1 MYPLS
6 WIEISRKNL
15 VGNVSQIKKFLGK
28 KKIAAVI
35 KANAYG
41 HGQNEVARI
50 LEDYV
55 DYFQVDDLLELEKL
69 REVTKKPTFVFG
81 YVAKQNLREAV
92 MLDGILGMYDIERT
106 ILLDQLGKKLNKKVN
121 VHIKID
127 TGLGRQ
133 GILLENVDK
142 YIRKIRS
149 LKNIK
154 VEGIYSHFANI
165 EDTTDFTHAQK
176 QMDTFKIAVK
186 YFERA
191 GYKSLTKHMS
201 ATSGVL
207 VYEASHKYFDM
218 VRVGI
223 GLYGLWPSED
233 LKGRYMD
240 KINLKP
246 VMTWHSRVA
255 QVKKVPKGF
264 PIGYGLTYITPSEK
278 IVAIIPQGYSDGYRR
293 LLSNAGQVLIKGKRC
308 KVLGRVAMNMF
319 TVDVSRIKDVKA
331 DDDVVLLGKQGSEEI
346 TAEEIALKTGTIN
359 YEVVSTINPLLPRI
373 MAQPSPAS

>member
-6 WIEISRKNL
+6 WTEISCKNL

-41 HGQNEVARI
+41 HGQKEVARI

-55 DYFQVDDLLELEKL
+55 DFFQVDDLLELEKL
-69 REVTKKPTFVFG
+69 RGITKKPTFVFG

-92 MLDGILGMYDIERT
+92 MLDGILGIYDIERT
-106 ILLDQLGKKLNKKVN
+106 RILNQMGEDLHKKISI
-121 VHIKID
+121 HIKID

-133 GILLENVDK
+133 GLMLADIEK
-142 YIRKIRS
+142 YIRGLRG

-165 EDTTDFTHAQK
+165 EDTTDFSHAQK
-176 QMDTFKIAVK
+176 QIDAFKIAVRK
-186 YFERA
+186 FEKA
-191 GYKSLTKHMS
+191 GYTNLVKHMS

-207 VYEASHKYFDM
+207 VYEAANRYFDM

-223 GLYGLWPSED
+223 GLYGLWPAED
-233 LKGRYMD
+233 LKERFGS

-246 VMTWHSRVA
+246 VMTWHSRIA

-278 IVAIIPQGYSDGYRR
+278 TIAIIPQGYSDGYNR
-293 LLSNAGQVLIKGKRC
+293 LLSNTGEVLVKGKRC

-319 TVDVSRIKDVKA
+319 TADVSNIKGVKA
-331 DDDVVLLGKQGSEEI
+331 EDDVVLLGRQGGEEI
-346 TAEEIALKTGTIN
+346 TAEEIARKTDTIN

-373 MAQPSPAS
+373 VVDL